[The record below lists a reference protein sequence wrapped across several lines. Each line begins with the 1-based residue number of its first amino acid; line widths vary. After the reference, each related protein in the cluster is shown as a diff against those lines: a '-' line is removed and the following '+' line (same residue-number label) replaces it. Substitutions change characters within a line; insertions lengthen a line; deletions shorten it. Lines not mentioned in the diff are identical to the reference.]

1 MAGAVQADGA
11 SRRGPCTLAPGMQGM
26 RMATPNRRTGMLP
39 MKAPILLASLIL
51 LSSACATPQPTA
63 GGRVERIAIFDEVRL
78 AASGSEAGSCTFLH
92 REPDVAAV
100 LAHARHDS
108 VESWNEVRGGDALEG
123 LGIEVRA
130 GAGKTIMVTVMI
142 VEGRCREFEA
152 YWLLE

>member
-1 MAGAVQADGA
+1 MA
-11 SRRGPCTLAPGMQGM
+11 R
-26 RMATPNRRTGMLP
+26 PNVERELLP
-39 MKAPILLASLIL
+39 MKAPIFLAALVML
-51 LSSACATPQPTA
+51 VSACATSQPTA
-63 GGRVERIAIFDEVRL
+63 GGGVDRIAIFGEVTL
-78 AASGSEAGSCTFLH
+78 AASGSDSGSCTFIH

-100 LAHARHDS
+100 LANARHDS
-108 VESWNEVRGGDALEG
+108 VESWKEVRGGDALEG